1 MKRKFSKMTKNKKK
15 WIAKWDEEDITV
27 ASAPTRTELACKLQR
42 FMHDNLRKPKGKT
55 ITIKIFEAEW

>member
-1 MKRKFSKMTKNKKK
+1 MTKNKEK

-27 ASAPTRTELACKLQR
+27 ASAPTRIELAYNLQH
-42 FMHDNLRKPKGKT
+42 FLHDNLHTLKGKT